1 MVEVEQKS
9 GRHNKAL
16 NWFMCMQIE
25 AEIKFGDDMG

>member
-9 GRHNKAL
+9 GRHNKA